1 MIAIIVM
8 ISFLIS
14 CVLFLLLFATAPNA
28 LYVYIFEHEDWK
40 LWKYFEENIDK
51 FEFDG
56 SSSYN
61 PNKEPK
67 ILNLECTKEFI
78 FGDYR
83 AIVWYYYGQKPECS
97 IHLEN
102 HECLLSSWWER
113 KSRRFAE
120 KLLKKLDV

>member
-1 MIAIIVM
+1 MIVM

-14 CVLFLLLFATAPNA
+14 SVLFLLLFATAPNA
-28 LYVYIFEHEDWK
+28 LYVYIFEHEAWK

-51 FEFDG
+51 FEFDD
-56 SSSYN
+56 SSYD
-61 PNKEPK
+61 PKYEPFV
-67 ILNLECTKEFI
+67 CTKEFI

-83 AIVWYYYGQKPECS
+83 AIVWLFFGQKPKCS

-102 HECLLSSWWER
+102 HECVLGTWWER
-113 KSRRFAE
+113 KSRRFAK

>member
-1 MIAIIVM
+1 MIVI

-14 CVLFLLLFATAPNA
+14 CVLFFLLFATAPNVF
-28 LYVYIFEHEDWK
+28 YMYIFEHEDWK

-56 SSSYN
+56 SSFDTNY
-61 PNKEPK
+61 EPK
-67 ILNLECTKEFI
+67 IPNLECTKGFI

-83 AIVWYYYGQKPECS
+83 AIVWHYYGQKPVCS

-102 HECLLSSWWER
+102 YECVLDTWWER
-113 KSRRFAE
+113 KSRGFAE

>member
-1 MIAIIVM
+1 MIAMIVM

-14 CVLFLLLFATAPNA
+14 CVLFLLLFATAPNT
-28 LYVYIFEHEDWK
+28 LYVYIFEHKDWK

-51 FEFDG
+51 FEFNGYYD
-56 SSSYN
+56 
-61 PNKEPK
+61 PNYEP
-67 ILNLECTKEFI
+67 LTKEFI

-83 AIVWYYYGQKPECS
+83 AIVWLFPGQKPKCS

-102 HECLLSSWWER
+102 HECVLGTWWER

>member
-1 MIAIIVM
+1 MIALIVI
-8 ISFLIS
+8 ISFLII

-28 LYVYIFEHEDWK
+28 LYVYIFEHRDWE

-56 SSSYN
+56 SSYN
-61 PNKEPK
+61 PNIEPK
-67 ILNLECTKEFI
+67 IINLECTNEFI
-78 FGDYR
+78 FGDYL
-83 AIVWYYYGQKPECS
+83 AVVWHYYGQKPECT

-102 HECLLSSWWER
+102 HDCVLGSWWKS
-113 KSRRFAE
+113 KSRDFAE

>member
-1 MIAIIVM
+1 MIVLIVL
-8 ISFLIS
+8 IGFLIS
-14 CVLFLLLFATAPNA
+14 YVLVFLLFATAPNA

-51 FEFDG
+51 FKFDG
-56 SSSYN
+56 SSYN
-61 PNKEPK
+61 PNYEPK
-67 ILNLECTKEFI
+67 IPTFVCTKKFI

-83 AIVWYYYGQKPECS
+83 AIVWLFHDQKPECS

-102 HECLLSSWWER
+102 HECVLSSWWKR

-120 KLLKKLDV
+120 KLLKNLDV

>member
-1 MIAIIVM
+1 MIAMIVM

-56 SSSYN
+56 SSYD
-61 PNKEPK
+61 PNYEPK
-67 ILNLECTKEFI
+67 IPYLELTKEFI

-83 AIVWYYYGQKPECS
+83 AVVWLYNAQKPVCS

-102 HECLLSSWWER
+102 HECVLGTWWER

>member
-1 MIAIIVM
+1 MIVM

-14 CVLFLLLFATAPNA
+14 CVLFLLIFATAPNA
-28 LYVYIFEHEDWK
+28 LYVYIFEHESWK

-51 FEFDG
+51 FEFVG
-56 SSSYN
+56 SSYD
-61 PNKEPK
+61 PNYEP
-67 ILNLECTKEFI
+67 IISTLVCTKEFI

-83 AIVWYYYGQKPECS
+83 AIVWLFSGQKPKCS

-102 HECLLSSWWER
+102 HECVLGTWWER
-113 KSRRFAE
+113 KSRRFAK

>member
-1 MIAIIVM
+1 M

-14 CVLFLLLFATAPNA
+14 CVLVLLLFATAPNA

-51 FEFDG
+51 FK
-56 SSSYN
+56 YK
-61 PNKEPK
+61 PKYEPK
-67 ILNLECTKEFI
+67 IPNLVYTENFI
-78 FGDYR
+78 FGNYE
-83 AIVWYYYGQKPECS
+83 AIVWLFPGQKPKCS

-102 HECLLSSWWER
+102 CNCVLSFWWER

>member
-1 MIAIIVM
+1 MIVMIAII
-8 ISFLIS
+8 SFLIG
-14 CVLFLLLFATAPNA
+14 CVLIFLVFATAPNV
-28 LYVYIFEHEDWK
+28 LYMYIFEHEDWK

-56 SSSYN
+56 SSYD
-61 PNKEPK
+61 PNYEPK
-67 ILNLECTKEFI
+67 IQILECTKEFI

-83 AIVWYYYGQKPECS
+83 AIVWIFSGQKPICS

-102 HECLLSSWWER
+102 HDCVLGSWWKR